1 MIKANNISHQ
11 FSQGEKIISVLHHL
25 NLDVA
30 DGETVAIVGKSGCGK
45 STLLNIL
52 SGLIVPTQGEINLLH
67 QSFNNLSTDERT
79 LFRGENIGVVFQ
91 QFHLLDHLSALEN
104 VQLPLEL
111 QNKSDLSIAKT
122 LLERVGLSSRLNHYP
137 SQLSGGEKQRVA
149 IARAIVHRPSIILAD
164 EPSGSLDE
172 GSATGVIDLL
182 FELVKETKTSMV
194 FVTHDSELA
203 KKCDRVLQLDQG
215 KLNEMD

>member
-1 MIKANNISHQ
+1 MK
-11 FSQGEKIISVLHHL
+11 KIISVLHHP

-79 LFRGENIGVVFQ
+79 FRGENIGVVFQ

-149 IARAIVHRPSIILAD
+149 DAMCHCS
-164 EPSGSLDE
+164 SS
-172 GSATGVIDLL
+172 
-182 FELVKETKTSMV
+182 
-194 FVTHDSELA
+194 
-203 KKCDRVLQLDQG
+203 
-215 KLNEMD
+215 

>member
-11 FSQGEKIISVLHHL
+11 FSQGEKIISVLNHL
-25 NLDVA
+25 NLDVE

-67 QSFNNLSTDERT
+67 QSFNNLSTDKRT

-111 QNKSDLSIAKT
+111 QNKSDLSIAKN

>member
-111 QNKSDLSIAKT
+111 QNKGELSIAKN

-149 IARAIVHRPSIILAD
+149 IAIAIVHRPSIILAD

-182 FELVKETKTSMV
+182 LNWLRRPK
-194 FVTHDSELA
+194 
-203 KKCDRVLQLDQG
+203 LQWFS
-215 KLNEMD
+215 

>member
-1 MIKANNISHQ
+1 M
-11 FSQGEKIISVLHHL
+11 EKSKESLML
-25 NLDVA
+25 
-30 DGETVAIVGKSGCGK
+30 C
-45 STLLNIL
+45 
-52 SGLIVPTQGEINLLH
+52 
-67 QSFNNLSTDERT
+67 
-79 LFRGENIGVVFQ
+79 
-91 QFHLLDHLSALEN
+91 
-104 VQLPLEL
+104 
-111 QNKSDLSIAKT
+111 
-122 LLERVGLSSRLNHYP
+122 
-137 SQLSGGEKQRVA
+137 
-149 IARAIVHRPSIILAD
+149 AIVHRPSIILAD

>member
-79 LFRGENIGVVFQ
+79 LFRG
-91 QFHLLDHLSALEN
+91 
-104 VQLPLEL
+104 
-111 QNKSDLSIAKT
+111 K
-122 LLERVGLSSRLNHYP
+122 
-137 SQLSGGEKQRVA
+137 
-149 IARAIVHRPSIILAD
+149 ILA
-164 EPSGSLDE
+164 
-172 GSATGVIDLL
+172 L
-182 FELVKETKTSMV
+182 FFSS
-194 FVTHDSELA
+194 FI
-203 KKCDRVLQLDQG
+203 C
-215 KLNEMD
+215 